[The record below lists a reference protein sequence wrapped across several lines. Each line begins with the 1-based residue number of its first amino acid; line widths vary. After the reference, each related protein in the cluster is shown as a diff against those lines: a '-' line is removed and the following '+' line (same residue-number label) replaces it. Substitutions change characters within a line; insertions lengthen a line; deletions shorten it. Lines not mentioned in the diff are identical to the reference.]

1 MSRKKCKKLG
11 KKLYNIITWLS
22 KGMGGAMK
30 TNLPMNVYPKTMD
43 RVCFNNL
50 LVELSQT
57 PADEQPDISVTYQ
70 VIGNDVRVLAVGS
83 FNGHASDIARLLQQ
97 HPDYAVGLSAKHIRS
112 PETISCF
119 Y

>member
-1 MSRKKCKKLG
+1 MSEKKCKKLA
-11 KKLYNIITWLS
+11 KKLYNIIIWLS
-22 KGMGGAMK
+22 SGIGGVMK

-43 RVCFNNL
+43 RNCFDNL

-57 PADEQPDISVTYQ
+57 PTDEHPDISVTYQ

-97 HPDYAVGLSAKHIRS
+97 HPDYAVGLRAKHIRS
-112 PETISCF
+112 PETISSF

>member
-1 MSRKKCKKLG
+1 MSEKKCKKPG
-11 KKLYNIITWLS
+11 KKLYNIIIWLS
-22 KGMGGAMK
+22 YGMGGAMK

-43 RVCFNNL
+43 RSCFDNL

-57 PADEQPDISVTYQ
+57 PADEQPDISATYQ
-70 VIGNDVRVLAVGS
+70 IIGNYVRVLAVGS

-97 HPDYAVGLSAKHIRS
+97 HPDYAVGLRVKHIRS